1 MEIRLNPEVEELI
14 RKDIERGPYGTV
26 EEYVEHAVSMLH
38 EQVAGLAEHRTEIE
52 AQIEEGYAESERGE
66 LIDGDEA
73 RAQIDEFKR
82 SLRLQR

>member
-38 EQVAGLAEHRTEIE
+38 EQVAWMAENRDQIR

-66 LIDGDEA
+66 LIDEKDVRASLDELRNA
-73 RAQIDEFKR
+73 RRAR
-82 SLRLQR
+82 